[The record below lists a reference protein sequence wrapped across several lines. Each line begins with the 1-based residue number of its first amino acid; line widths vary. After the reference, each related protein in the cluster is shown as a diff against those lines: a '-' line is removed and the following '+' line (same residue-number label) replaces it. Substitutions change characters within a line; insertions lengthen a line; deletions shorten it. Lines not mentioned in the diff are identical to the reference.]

1 MTNQV
6 AIVTGAARPWGMG
19 RATAL
24 GLARKGFDIV
34 VADIREDWGGEAVE
48 AIQAETGR
56 RSVFISTDVSKKAS
70 AEALMRQTEASL
82 GRIDV
87 LANVAG
93 VMVRERVEAIT
104 EEGADRIIAI
114 NLRGLMLM
122 CQAVIPAMK
131 RVGGGRIVNV
141 SSGGAF
147 QPLKGTAVYSA
158 TKAGVIAFTKVLA
171 WEVAPHNIVATT
183 VAPGVVGTNMG
194 GEDGPRPRSCSSNS
208 CEASPSAGRSVLR
221 RSPRSSSTPRRVP
234 TTPWQDKRCTP
245 TPACTWSS
253 AAPRAST
260 EMEKPT

>member
-104 EEGADRIIAI
+104 EEGADRIIGI
-114 NLRGLMLM
+114 NLRGLILM

-131 RVGGGRIVNV
+131 RVGGGRIINV
-141 SSGGAF
+141 SSGGAL

-194 GEDGPRPRSCSSNS
+194 GEEGPSEELFEQQLRGYPFGRPLRPEEVAEVIVYAATCPNY
-208 CEASPSAGRSVLR
+208 ALAGQTLHANAGVYM
-221 RSPRSSSTPRRVP
+221 V
-234 TTPWQDKRCTP
+234 
-245 TPACTWSS
+245 
-253 AAPRAST
+253 
-260 EMEKPT
+260 